1 MIVKRSLTVAAVGM
15 VAMCWT
21 VPAWAGGGTH
31 GDACTS
37 DAISPGDAP
46 RVFVM
51 DVCFSPN
58 RTRIEAGQVVQWDLQ
73 GSMPHTVTFADGTID
88 SGELSES
95 FAVKFRTPGAY
106 PYSCVIH
113 PGMVGTVDVIGAAV
127 DGPVMEIVAAGPSL
141 AASPA
146 LDVTALD
153 AGQEAVALASD
164 SVANSVTL
172 RLDPLSGLLLVLFG
186 LSVGAGATGAARV
199 LRGR

>member
-1 MIVKRSLTVAAVGM
+1 MIVKRSLTVAAVGLFA
-15 VAMCWT
+15 VCWT
-21 VPAWAGGGTH
+21 VPAWAGGGGH
-31 GDACTS
+31 GGDCTS

-58 RTRIEAGQVVQWDLQ
+58 RIRIEAGQVVQWDLQ
-73 GSMPHTVTFADGTID
+73 ASMPHTVTFAHGEID

-127 DGPVMEIVAAGPSL
+127 DGPAMEVVAAGPSL
-141 AASPA
+141 AAPRA
-146 LDVTALD
+146 VDVPALD
-153 AGQEAVALASD
+153 AGQEAVALATD
-164 SVANSVTL
+164 SVANAVTL

-186 LSVGAGATGAARV
+186 LSVGAGATGTARV